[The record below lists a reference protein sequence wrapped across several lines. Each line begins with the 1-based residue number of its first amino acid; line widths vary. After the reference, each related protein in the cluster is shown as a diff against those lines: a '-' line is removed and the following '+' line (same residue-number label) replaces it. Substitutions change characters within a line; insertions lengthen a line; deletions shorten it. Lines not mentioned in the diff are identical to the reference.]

1 MDFSKYVEER
11 LPGVKLLPVGMS
23 SYLPGSILNEK
34 TLQKIGDLSELFPEL
49 NAEEWLIDYQEASIV
64 YGTISESRKADAGLD
79 ILGLIKIGGGVARD
93 VNVSWEITGIRGCD
107 LQKHS
112 QLSLQPMV
120 NRLRDGKHPKHSSW
134 DMIDDQLLVIEC
146 FFASDFD
153 IKFDRSGAA
162 MGEVDVKRL
171 ISVDVGVKGNMSWSS
186 DGKLVITNNNK
197 VPFGVRGFKI

>member
-1 MDFSKYVEER
+1 MDFSKFVEER

-23 SYLPGSILNEK
+23 SYLPGSILDEK
-34 TLQKIGDLSELFPEL
+34 TLQKIGHVSELFPEL

-64 YGTISESRKADAGLD
+64 YGTITESRKADAGLN
-79 ILGLIKIGGGVARD
+79 ILGLITIGGGFGRD

-120 NRLRDGKHPKHSSW
+120 NKLRDGKHPKHESW

-162 MGEVDVKRL
+162 LGEADVKKL

-186 DGKLVITNNNK
+186 DGKLVITNNDK
-197 VPFGVRGFKI
+197 VPFAVRGFKI